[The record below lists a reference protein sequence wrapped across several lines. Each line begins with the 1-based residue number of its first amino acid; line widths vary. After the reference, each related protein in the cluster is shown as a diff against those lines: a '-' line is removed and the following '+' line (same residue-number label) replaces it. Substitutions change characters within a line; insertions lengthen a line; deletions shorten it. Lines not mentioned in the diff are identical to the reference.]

1 MMAPR
6 QSYDYMFW
14 IDADVVFKKNIT
26 EKEVIEKFL
35 PKKYAISFIHRPT
48 YYSECGFVGYNL
60 KNPDTKVF
68 VKKLEEYYSSLSLL
82 KENEW
87 HDSYIFDV
95 VRKKILYKTPQFN
108 LSPKIRKV
116 GNPWPDTPMAEY
128 MDHLKGK
135 KRKDA
140 GEMLP

>member
-1 MMAPR
+1 MLRP
-6 QSYDYMFW
+6 
-14 IDADVVFKKNIT
+14 KP
-26 EKEVIEKFL
+26 EKPQHL
-35 PKKYAISFIHRPT
+35 
-48 YYSECGFVGYNL
+48 
-60 KNPDTKVF
+60 
-68 VKKLEEYYSSLSLL
+68 LSLL

-116 GNPWPDTPMAEY
+116 GNPWLDTPMAEY

-135 KRKDA
+135 ARKDA
-140 GEMLP
+140 GEMLK